1 MSEKV
6 SRTKLQEEYSRK
18 ILTPAEKKYKAA
30 LMKKWLASQ
39 MKRLNGS
46 DQTPGPISAEDTI
59 GDLAKGKDEEASAG
73 G

>member
-6 SRTKLQEEYSRK
+6 SRTKLEEEYSRK

-46 DQTPGPISAEDTI
+46 GPTPTLSAKTKNEKT
-59 GDLAKGKDEEASAG
+59 SAG
-73 G
+73 E